1 MNIVI
6 YKFSIRSFG
15 RMFYKQYKFY
25 TIMKKFLFLS
35 VCILFSANAF
45 SQLKVA
51 NNGNSMF
58 GLSSSETPL
67 SAISVGSIGRAD
79 SKLTVLG
86 DNNGI
91 FAYRN
96 GNAYPNWG
104 NAIMAKSP
112 VGTAN
117 FCVGIRSEA
126 VISTPNSSCRAYGI
140 YGVAGNATSG
150 YNYGLFGRLSG
161 SNNGAAVYGTISNV
175 ENGINTGGQYAGYF
189 NGATKVVGDLTV
201 TGSVKGLV
209 LGAAAS
215 EADAIST
222 FSLEEGQTEDN
233 NLTDKISQLNLLSY
247 YLPQAYDLNIN
258 SAAGSDS
265 IEAQQPTS
273 KIETQNIEKRHFG
286 LSLER
291 LKEVF
296 PDLVYE
302 QEDGSYGVNY
312 MEMVPI
318 LVKTIN
324 ELNNRLSVL
333 EGKNKAIEQPSKT
346 KILSNTTSVLELK
359 VNDNIKDAAI
369 NVYNINGVFVK
380 KIKVTNRGVF
390 SINLS
395 KEDLADGLYIYALVA
410 DGNIVSTKRVAIEN

>member
-1 MNIVI
+1 
-6 YKFSIRSFG
+6 
-15 RMFYKQYKFY
+15 MFYKQYKFY

>member
-1 MNIVI
+1 
-6 YKFSIRSFG
+6 
-15 RMFYKQYKFY
+15 
-25 TIMKKFLFLS
+25 MKKFLFLS
-35 VCILFSANAF
+35 VCILFSVNAF

-112 VGTAN
+112 VGTAS

-126 VISTPNSSCRAYGI
+126 VKSTPNSSCRAYGI

-150 YNYGLFGRLSG
+150 YNYGLFGRLCG

-359 VNDNIKDAAI
+359 VNDNIKDAAV

-395 KEDLADGLYIYALVA
+395 KEDLADGLYIYALLA

>member
-1 MNIVI
+1 
-6 YKFSIRSFG
+6 
-15 RMFYKQYKFY
+15 
-25 TIMKKFLFLS
+25 MKKFLFLS

-222 FSLEEGQTEDN
+222 FSLEEGQTEDY

>member
-1 MNIVI
+1 
-6 YKFSIRSFG
+6 
-15 RMFYKQYKFY
+15 
-25 TIMKKFLFLS
+25 MKKFLFLS

>member
-35 VCILFSANAF
+35 VCILFSVNAF

-112 VGTAN
+112 VGTAS

-126 VISTPNSSCRAYGI
+126 VKSTPNSSCRAYGI

-150 YNYGLFGRLSG
+150 YNYGLFGRLCG

-359 VNDNIKDAAI
+359 VNDNIKDAAV

-395 KEDLADGLYIYALVA
+395 KEDLADGLYIYALLA

>member
-1 MNIVI
+1 M
-6 YKFSIRSFG
+6 
-15 RMFYKQYKFY
+15 
-25 TIMKKFLFLS
+25 
-35 VCILFSANAF
+35 A
-45 SQLKVA
+45 QLAMLK
-51 NNGNSMF
+51 
-58 GLSSSETPL
+58 
-67 SAISVGSIGRAD
+67 
-79 SKLTVLG
+79 
-86 DNNGI
+86 
-91 FAYRN
+91 
-96 GNAYPNWG
+96 
-104 NAIMAKSP
+104 
-112 VGTAN
+112 
-117 FCVGIRSEA
+117 
-126 VISTPNSSCRAYGI
+126 
-140 YGVAGNATSG
+140 
-150 YNYGLFGRLSG
+150 
-161 SNNGAAVYGTISNV
+161 V
-175 ENGINTGGQYAGYF
+175 ENGINTGGKYAGYF

-209 LGAAAS
+209 LGAATS

-247 YLPQAYDLNIN
+247 YLPQAYDLNTN
-258 SAAGSDS
+258 SVVGSDS
-265 IEAQQPTS
+265 IEAQQPIS

-286 LSLER
+286 LSLEQ

-359 VNDNIKDAAI
+359 VNDNIKDAAV

>member
-1 MNIVI
+1 
-6 YKFSIRSFG
+6 
-15 RMFYKQYKFY
+15 
-25 TIMKKFLFLS
+25 MKKFLFLS

-265 IEAQQPTS
+265 IEAQQPIS

>member
-1 MNIVI
+1 
-6 YKFSIRSFG
+6 
-15 RMFYKQYKFY
+15 
-25 TIMKKFLFLS
+25 MKKFLFLS

-58 GLSSSETPL
+58 GLSSTETPL

-86 DNNGI
+86 DNVGI

-104 NAIMAKSP
+104 KAIMAASP

-126 VISTPNSSCRAYGI
+126 VRSTPNSSGRAYGV

-150 YNYGLFGRLSG
+150 YNYGLFGRLYG

-175 ENGINTGGQYAGYF
+175 ENGINTGGKYAGYF

-209 LGAAAS
+209 LGAATS

-247 YLPQAYDLNIN
+247 YLPQAYDLNTN
-258 SAAGSDS
+258 SVVGSDS
-265 IEAQQPTS
+265 IEAQQPIS

-286 LSLER
+286 LSLEQ

-346 KILSNTTSVLELK
+346 KILSNTTSGLELK
-359 VNDNIKDAAI
+359 VNDNIKDAAV

-390 SINLS
+390 SIILS

>member
-1 MNIVI
+1 
-6 YKFSIRSFG
+6 
-15 RMFYKQYKFY
+15 
-25 TIMKKFLFLS
+25 
-35 VCILFSANAF
+35 
-45 SQLKVA
+45 
-51 NNGNSMF
+51 
-58 GLSSSETPL
+58 
-67 SAISVGSIGRAD
+67 
-79 SKLTVLG
+79 
-86 DNNGI
+86 
-91 FAYRN
+91 
-96 GNAYPNWG
+96 
-104 NAIMAKSP
+104 MAKSP

>member
-1 MNIVI
+1 M
-6 YKFSIRSFG
+6 
-15 RMFYKQYKFY
+15 
-25 TIMKKFLFLS
+25 
-35 VCILFSANAF
+35 
-45 SQLKVA
+45 
-51 NNGNSMF
+51 
-58 GLSSSETPL
+58 
-67 SAISVGSIGRAD
+67 
-79 SKLTVLG
+79 
-86 DNNGI
+86 
-91 FAYRN
+91 AYLHIE
-96 GNAYPNWG
+96 NAYPNWG

-112 VGTAN
+112 VGTAS

-126 VISTPNSSCRAYGI
+126 VKSTPNSSCRAYGI

-150 YNYGLFGRLSG
+150 YNYGLFGRLCG

-359 VNDNIKDAAI
+359 VNDNIKDAAV

-395 KEDLADGLYIYALVA
+395 KEDLADGLYIYALLA

>member
-1 MNIVI
+1 
-6 YKFSIRSFG
+6 
-15 RMFYKQYKFY
+15 
-25 TIMKKFLFLS
+25 MKKFLFLS

-86 DNNGI
+86 DNIGI

-126 VISTPNSSCRAYGI
+126 VKSTPNSSCRAYGI

-150 YNYGLFGRLSG
+150 YNYGLFGRLYG

-222 FSLEEGQTEDN
+222 FSLEEGETEDN

-312 MEMVPI
+312 MEWF
-318 LVKTIN
+318 LF
-324 ELNNRLSVL
+324 L
-333 EGKNKAIEQPSKT
+333 
-346 KILSNTTSVLELK
+346 
-359 VNDNIKDAAI
+359 
-369 NVYNINGVFVK
+369 
-380 KIKVTNRGVF
+380 
-390 SINLS
+390 
-395 KEDLADGLYIYALVA
+395 
-410 DGNIVSTKRVAIEN
+410 